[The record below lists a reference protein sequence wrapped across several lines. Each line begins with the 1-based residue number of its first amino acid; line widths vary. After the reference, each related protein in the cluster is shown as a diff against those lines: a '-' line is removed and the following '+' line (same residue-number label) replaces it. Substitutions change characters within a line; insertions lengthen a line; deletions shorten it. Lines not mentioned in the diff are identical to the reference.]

1 MRIMAPAAVRAA
13 NSAEKINERV
23 LDKTATSFLWVR
35 IPYLKGMH
43 LSRFG
48 GKGCARDE
56 FVVKYQ

>member
-1 MRIMAPAAVRAA
+1 MAPTAVRAA

-23 LDKTATSFLWVR
+23 LDKTVTSFHWVR
-35 IPYLKGMH
+35 IPYLKGVH

-48 GKGCARDE
+48 GRGCAKGE